1 MSPSLRHKAG
11 CSCSCWGCADRE
23 WVGKSSIRNSVC
35 DMEGRAGQRS
45 TCCPNHPCTLVGWTR
60 CCGGAWLSCAT
71 RNWGKGMCCSAL
83 DCRQGSELY
92 AVLPWM

>member
-1 MSPSLRHKAG
+1 MLSQPSLHTGRV
-11 CSCSCWGCADRE
+11 D
-23 WVGKSSIRNSVC
+23 WV
-35 DMEGRAGQRS
+35 
-45 TCCPNHPCTLVGWTR
+45 LW
-60 CCGGAWLSCAT
+60 GAWLSCAT